1 MPDIPQMSSSC
12 QEGIGRAGKREATV
26 DAQPVLPSRSSGDA
40 SVPGRFRPDK
50 DPSSVSS
57 VNLCPQFSLEPYG
70 AGDLRLLKFL
80 ADGRPVWEAP
90 PARPPSGQIAADV
103 DFFFPEKDVLP
114 APVGATDRRTVE
126 TPQSVSLGS
135 SSSSSAS
142 SCAAAVRQTVSE
154 SGGEG
159 AAGEGQLLGRESAS
173 AHAARAEAFRAYLE
187 KSARASA
194 AYPPSDLLQRAEALC
209 VAADARHQEQL
220 KESDPWVKNKGVW
233 EEAVQ
238 KRDEA
243 SKWLSGAGML
253 FDLLLGTANAA
264 PSQRFLRLVEAKDEV
279 DEEEMWQKLLIGLQ
293 GRREMSVELEK
304 EIANA
309 RHQMLRTPAGLPG
322 QRTWV
327 QLLRRLQRL
336 RWVLVKK
343 RYQDVEFSQSDA
355 SYPYVSEVYIH
366 LLQIP
371 TRCWGAGTAAP
382 VGCSLPLPPPRVF
395 GDHFVLLKA
404 TLKDPTEPREEG
416 GTCGGEPA
424 TPGAGTASAAGSR
437 DVPASVQRRTA
448 SPWGF
453 VLEYDEQAASA
464 VETRALL
471 HVNVRPLLAWNLLSD
486 SRDVGDSST
495 AVIASRAASWL
506 FPNPSTCLP
515 PPAGLLVDELP
526 AMNPPPLT
534 DRETKQD
541 AEVAQASNAIHRRL
555 QQAQWCLLD
564 RCCFHVLAAQ
574 AERMRVLG
582 EQNATASLQKSGDI
596 PFGGEKAGGGDADV
610 QCLRRRITAECIQ
623 VDSKRIR
630 ILLRGVPISLAQAG
644 VPETGTDPSGAG
656 GVFSARN
663 GLRSKDVANS
673 AGVAMSETS
682 GMANKATIHTN
693 SAIPGEQMSNST
705 CKCGVHTLDFVVDV
719 AYLPTDLGKMSEEA
733 GVCCRDSKRGSSG
746 QRTAASEDPTSSL
759 EQWRTEKK
767 SEASVNRSHEHAED
781 SAPLASASVFGQKC
795 SLCRCCT
802 VRLHEEVGAF
812 FEQAQRVAVLQL
824 RQFFLE
830 AWAYEAFERPKL
842 CGELAFAPP
851 LLDLAGS
858 RTATRTLQG
867 STKAGCSSQLRG
879 EHILRTFVSWL
890 ASEGLDFV

>member
-1 MPDIPQMSSSC
+1 MPDMPQNSSSC
-12 QEGIGRAGKREATV
+12 QEGIGRAGTREDAV
-26 DAQPVLPSRSSGDA
+26 DAHPGLPSRSSGDA
-40 SVPGRFRPDK
+40 SVPGRPDK
-50 DPSSVSS
+50 DPRSVSS
-57 VNLCPQFSLEPYG
+57 FNLCPQFSLEPYG

-90 PARPPSGQIAADV
+90 PTRPPGGRIAADL

-114 APVGATDRRTVE
+114 APAGATDMHTVE
-126 TPQSVSLGS
+126 TPQSVSSGS
-135 SSSSSAS
+135 SSFASAS
-142 SCAAAVRQTVSE
+142 SHAAAVRQTVSE
-154 SGGEG
+154 PGGGG
-159 AAGEGQLLGRESAS
+159 AAGEGGVLGRDSAS
-173 AHAARAEAFRAYLE
+173 AQAAQAEAFRAYLE

-355 SYPYVSEVYIH
+355 SYPYVSEVYVH

-371 TRCWGAGTAAP
+371 SRCWGAGMTAP

-404 TLKDPTEPREEG
+404 TLKDLTVPREG

-424 TPGAGTASAAGSR
+424 TPGTGTASVPRTAGEEAAP
-437 DVPASVQRRTA
+437 VHRRTA

-471 HVNVRPLLAWNLLSD
+471 HVNVRPLLAWNLLCD

-495 AVIASRAASWL
+495 ALVDSRAASSL

-526 AMNPPPLT
+526 ALSPPPLT

-541 AEVAQASNAIHRRL
+541 AEVTQASNAIHRRL

-596 PFGGEKAGGGDADV
+596 LFGGQKASGGDADV
-610 QCLRRRITAECIQ
+610 QCLRRRITAECIH
-623 VDSKRIR
+623 VDSKRVR
-630 ILLRGVPISLAQAG
+630 ILLRGVPISLAQGG
-644 VPETGTDPSGAG
+644 VLETGIDPSGAG
-656 GVFSARN
+656 GAFSARN
-663 GLRSKDVANS
+663 ELRSKDVANS
-673 AGVAMSETS
+673 ADVAMSETS
-682 GMANKATIHTN
+682 GVAKNAAIHTN
-693 SAIPGEQMSNST
+693 SATPREQISNPT

-719 AYLPTDLGKMSEEA
+719 AYLPTELGKMSEEA
-733 GVCCRDSKRGSSG
+733 GVCCRNSKRGSSG
-746 QRTAASEDPTSSL
+746 QRSAVSEDPTSSL
-759 EQWRTEKK
+759 VQRGTEKK
-767 SEASVNRSHEHAED
+767 SEASVKRSHERAED
-781 SAPLASASVFGQKC
+781 SAPRASASVFGQKC

-802 VRLHEEVGAF
+802 VRLHEDVGAL

-851 LLDLAGS
+851 LLNLAGS
-858 RTATRTLQG
+858 RTATKTMQG
-867 STKAGCSSQLRG
+867 SSKTGRSSQLRG
-879 EHILRTFVSWL
+879 EDILRTFVSWL